1 MKHLGFFDLLDHLKR
16 LLDAG
21 DPLLELDKIVDFEG
35 FRPIL
40 DIALNYSDGSKGRRT
55 TLLCCGNVQTADFGG
70 T

>member
-1 MKHLGFFDLLDHLKR
+1 MR
-16 LLDAG
+16 

-40 DIALNYSDGSKGRRT
+40 DTALNYSDGSKGGRT

-70 T
+70 AQQC